1 MKKIGLFALP
11 LLLLSLW
18 LTPALAQ
25 LTVNGKIIDADDKK
39 PVEQVSISINKKGI
53 GTATNSAGLFTLII
67 PTDNAKDSLKISSIG
82 YKTQTIA
89 IANLKRGEQLNLS
102 LKSNTTELKEVT
114 IAYYDADKIM
124 QKAIASIPSNFI
136 NYRHVLR
143 GFYRMYTYND
153 TDPLQLSE
161 AVFDVFNFG
170 YGDTHADVFRLVKA
184 RTEKN
189 ERDFTATEV
198 SQKPNSIFEQDIINH
213 LHACGFLTPY
223 GLTRHTYK
231 VNGVVDLQGYRAYE
245 IAFREVDGA
254 VEGTFRGR
262 LYVDV
267 KTHAFIHFDFGLSP
281 ANLREP
287 VNRTF
292 IQRSL
297 ITPRG
302 VEVNLKSDRTKVSYQ
317 QVGNKWVLASV
328 EGNST
333 FAIKDTVKNIVYPT
347 ARVKFNYQITQVD
360 TTQQESFSAKIGRN
374 DNINAYKSN
383 GNSSFWKDYNIILSD
398 YNVDD
403 TFTKLKEYKKAK

>member
-1 MKKIGLFALP
+1 MNTIRLRSLL

-18 LTPALAQ
+18 LNNALAQ
-25 LTVNGKIIDADDKK
+25 ITVNGKVTDADDKK
-39 PVEQVSISINKKGI
+39 PVEQASVSINKKGI
-53 GTATNSAGLFTLII
+53 GTATNTAGLFTLII
-67 PTDNAKDSLKISSIG
+67 PNDNAKDSLKITCIG
-82 YKTQTIA
+82 YQTQSIA
-89 IANLKRGEQLNLS
+89 IANIKRGEQLNIV

-124 QKAIASIPSNFI
+124 QKAIASIPNNFI

-153 TDPLQLSE
+153 KDPLQLSE

-184 RTEKN
+184 RSEKN
-189 ERDFTATEV
+189 ERDFVSIEV

-213 LHACGFLTPY
+213 LHACGFLTSY

-231 VNGVVDLQGYRAYE
+231 VNGVVDIQGYRAYE

-254 VEGTFRGR
+254 VEGTYRGK

-267 KTHAFIHFDFGLSP
+267 KTNAFIYFDFGLSP
-281 ANLREP
+281 SNLREP

-302 VEVNLKSDRTKVSYQ
+302 FEVNLKSDRTKVSYQ
-317 QVGNKWVLASV
+317 QVGNKWVLSSV
-328 EGNST
+328 EGNSS
-333 FAIKDTVKNIVYPT
+333 FVVRDTLKNIAYPT

-360 TTQQESFSAKIGRN
+360 TTQQESFASKIGRS
-374 DNINAYKSN
+374 DNINSYKSN

-398 YNVDD
+398 YNVDEM
-403 TFTKLKEYKKAK
+403 FKKLKEYKKAK